1 MANTWIF
8 SYYHKR
14 LVYKHTNKARGVG
27 FEPTSPFE
35 HGISNPTPYQ
45 ARRPPLSRMSYSR
58 IKIHRNINH
67 GILTDGGTVCNPMFK
82 KVIKRKYMLILSLNL
97 KESNEIFR
105 RAIIK
110 AYFEPE
116 LQKMDYRK
124 SIAKHPLITDYGLTS
139 GQDVL
144 HLFFDIITGNDYPD
158 GDEWFTIEYLLPY
171 SVKLPDKLKG
181 PDYFSTIMASEEK
194 HFWRHRE
201 LIRFKYGK
209 SKKLSE
215 SLEFMNQKYLEL
227 VKALHNSSVIEDLK

>member
-1 MANTWIF
+1 MGLAIPRPTRLGDPRSYVRITHASKSCGIILIIGEPAQGRSRPANPI
-8 SYYHKR
+8 
-14 LVYKHTNKARGVG
+14 
-27 FEPTSPFE
+27 
-35 HGISNPTPYQ
+35 
-45 ARRPPLSRMSYSR
+45 
-58 IKIHRNINH
+58 
-67 GILTDGGTVCNPMFK
+67 FK
-82 KVIKRKYMLILSLNL
+82 KVIKRTSLLILSLNL

-105 RAIIK
+105 EAIIK

-124 SIAKHPLITDYGLTS
+124 SLAKHPFITADGLTADE
-139 GQDVL
+139 DVL

-171 SVKLPDKLKG
+171 SIKLPDKLKG
-181 PDYFSTIMASEEK
+181 PDYFTTIMASEEK

-215 SLEFMNQKYLEL
+215 SLEFMNKKYLEL
-227 VKALHNSSVIEDLK
+227 IKALYDSSVINDLK

>member
-1 MANTWIF
+1 M
-8 SYYHKR
+8 
-14 LVYKHTNKARGVG
+14 
-27 FEPTSPFE
+27 
-35 HGISNPTPYQ
+35 
-45 ARRPPLSRMSYSR
+45 
-58 IKIHRNINH
+58 
-67 GILTDGGTVCNPMFK
+67 
-82 KVIKRKYMLILSLNL
+82 NL

-105 RAIIK
+105 EAIIK

-124 SIAKHPLITDYGLTS
+124 SLAKHPFITADGLTADE
-139 GQDVL
+139 DVL

-171 SVKLPDKLKG
+171 SIKLPDKLKG
-181 PDYFSTIMASEEK
+181 PDYFTTIMASEEK

-215 SLEFMNQKYLEL
+215 SLEFMNKKYLEL
-227 VKALHNSSVIEDLK
+227 IKALHDASVINDLK